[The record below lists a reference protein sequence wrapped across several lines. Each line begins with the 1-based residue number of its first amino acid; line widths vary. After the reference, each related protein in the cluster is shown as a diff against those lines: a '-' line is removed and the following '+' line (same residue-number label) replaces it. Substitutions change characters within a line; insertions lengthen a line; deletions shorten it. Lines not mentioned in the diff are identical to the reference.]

1 MEHIAAGPASYIPA
15 CRRVTLLAA
24 MQPLPD
30 YRYNQRTLAHLR
42 DNLAAFDTR
51 RQPLG
56 KLRAAAVALVVVE
69 RNGEPALLLTRRAR
83 SLRAHSG
90 QWALPGGR
98 MDTGETAERGA
109 LRELREEVN
118 LALPLRAVVGVL
130 DDYVTRSGYRM
141 TPVVVWAGRESGDL
155 HPNPGEVASIHTAS
169 FRDLARPGAPHFERI
184 PESDRAVLSMKLE
197 ADQIYA
203 PTAALLYQFR
213 EVAILGRPTRVLDYD
228 QPLFAWR

>member
-1 MEHIAAGPASYIPA
+1 
-15 CRRVTLLAA
+15 
-24 MQPLPD
+24 MQPLAHF
-30 YRYNQRTLAHLR
+30 RYTQQVLQHLR
-42 DNLAAFDTR
+42 DNLDGFSDE

-56 KLRAAAVALVVVE
+56 ELRAAAVALVVVE
-69 RNGEPALLLTRRAR
+69 RDDEPALLLTRRAG

-98 MDTGETAERGA
+98 IDAGETPIQGA

-118 LALPLRAVVGVL
+118 LDLPDQAVIGLL

-141 TPVVVWAGRESGDL
+141 TPVVVWAGRETDEL
-155 HPNPGEVASIHTAS
+155 HPNPEEVASIHTAS
-169 FRDLARPGAPHFERI
+169 FRELARPEAPHFERI
-184 PESDRAVLSMKLE
+184 PESEREVLSMKLE
-197 ADQIYA
+197 ADHIYA

-228 QPLFAWR
+228 QPLFAWK

>member
-1 MEHIAAGPASYIPA
+1 MRALDDFRYS
-15 CRRVTLLAA
+15 RQTLG
-24 MQPLPD
+24 
-30 YRYNQRTLAHLR
+30 HVR
-42 DNLAAFDTR
+42 DNLAKFNAR

-56 KLRAAAVALVVVE
+56 DLRAAAVALVVVE
-69 RNGEPALLLTRRAR
+69 RKGEPSLLLTRRAG

-98 MDTGETAERGA
+98 VDAGETATAGA

-118 LALPLRAVVGVL
+118 LDLPGHAVVGLL

-141 TPVVVWAGRESGDL
+141 TPVVVWAGRDTSEL
-155 HPNPGEVASIHTAS
+155 RPNPDEVASIHTAS
-169 FRDLARPGAPHFERI
+169 FTDLARPEAPHFERI
-184 PESDRAVLSMKLE
+184 PESDREVLSMKLQ

-213 EVAILGRPTRVLDYD
+213 EVAILGRPTRVLEYD